1 MDISRRAKGEIAI
14 LKLSGRLDLE
24 SSESLKSTVD
34 GVLADNFR
42 KMILVLNG
50 VNFINSSGLGSLISI
65 LKKVNQNQGR
75 MILTGMA
82 PYVKDVFEIT
92 QLTNIFEIH
101 NDENQAVAI
110 L

>member
-1 MDISRRAKGEIAI
+1 MNISRGTKGEIAI

-34 GVLADNFR
+34 GVLTDNFR

-50 VNFINSSGLGSLISI
+50 VDFINSSGLGSLISI
-65 LKKVNQNQGR
+65 LKKVNQNHGR

-82 PYVKDVFEIT
+82 PFVRDVFEIT